1 LSGVEPRVFIFRKR
15 AAPAVG
21 EIKDRHVENEHGV
34 VPMPTSS
41 KKPAQPIFKI
51 VFTLSGFHCDVF
63 CVSPMLTKPPA
74 CNHGAVVGFVD
85 ASFEGGKKNG
95 VSGAGL
101 LGFGVL
107 DCFR

>member
-1 LSGVEPRVFIFRKR
+1 
-15 AAPAVG
+15 
-21 EIKDRHVENEHGV
+21 
-34 VPMPTSS
+34 
-41 KKPAQPIFKI
+41 
-51 VFTLSGFHCDVF
+51 
-63 CVSPMLTKPPA
+63 MLTKPAA

-101 LGFGVL
+101 LGFEVL